1 MEENK
6 ISKIAKKKLT
16 VKVPEVEIKEII
28 EPVIEPEVIEAPKKK
43 RGGKPE
49 NLALGRAKLAE
60 TWAEKRRLK
69 EELTQK
75 AIDKKLKLVMKQK
88 ESIYKDFNVKSDSE
102 EEEEIMEPIKGVIKK
117 VKNKPINKPKI
128 IKYIE
133 QSESEDE
140 IVYIKKTKTT
150 YSTGNKIKHYF
161 LLKII

>member
-16 VKVPEVEIKEII
+16 VKAPESPQVEIKEIVA
-28 EPVIEPEVIEAPKKK
+28 PVIEPEVIEAPKKK

-69 EELTQK
+69 EELTQQ

-88 ESIYKDFNVKSDSE
+88 EAIYKDFGVKSDSE
-102 EEEEIMEPIKGVIKK
+102 EEEEIMEPIKKVVKKVISKPIKK
-117 VKNKPINKPKI
+117 PKT

-133 QSESEDE
+133 ESESEEE
-140 IVYIKKTKTT
+140 IVYVKKPKQPIEQ
-150 YSTGNKIKHYF
+150 SNKSN
-161 LLKII
+161 IIFY

>member
-16 VKVPEVEIKEII
+16 VKAPEIPEVEIKQVITPI
-28 EPVIEPEVIEAPKKK
+28 IEPEVIEAPKKK

-69 EELTQK
+69 EELTQQ

-88 ESIYKDFNVKSDSE
+88 ETIYKDFGVKSDSE
-102 EEEEIMEPIKGVIKK
+102 EEEEIMEPIKKVVRKVISKP
-117 VKNKPINKPKI
+117 VKKPKT

-133 QSESEDE
+133 ESESEEE
-140 IVYIKKTKTT
+140 IVYVKKPKQPIQQPTK
-150 YSTGNKIKHYF
+150 SN
-161 LLKII
+161 IIFY